1 MWKSIVVDQKSLFI
15 KYEREEDLHK
25 VYLSDTVNLWMEGL
39 TSSNL
44 SKRCKEM
51 NSLVEAEPEDLARHV
66 CTLISDNRE
75 DTCITGSEEGE
86 MRMIHIES
94 KLAGIPFYFTFR
106 MEKMNRDEFCKQL
119 TTPLMLLVVQQQTRL
134 AQLQTMLIAKDS
146 EIEQYKLEG
155 AILKKRK
162 METQPFLL
170 SELAQ
175 NEPEKF
181 NSIDPP
187 NSIDLFKKMFHLLP
201 SISASNEKILKRHSL
216 NDKRTMDL
224 IQSEPEE
231 KCETRHLIAST
242 EVTSAKEEKSS
253 TEAQNVSVTQVG
265 KSKKIKLRI

>member
-1 MWKSIVVDQKSLFI
+1 
-15 KYEREEDLHK
+15 
-25 VYLSDTVNLWMEGL
+25 
-39 TSSNL
+39 
-44 SKRCKEM
+44 M

-106 MEKMNRDEFCKQL
+106 MEMMNRDEFCKQL

-134 AQLQTMLIAKDS
+134 AQLQAMLIAKDS

-175 NEPEKF
+175 NESEKF

-187 NSIDLFKKMFHLLP
+187 NSIDLFKK
-201 SISASNEKILKRHSL
+201 I
-216 NDKRTMDL
+216 TVDL

-231 KCETRHLIAST
+231 KCETRHFIAST